1 VICSLNTERVY
12 RPSAVAR
19 LCHLARSSVSKWV
32 QQAHGD
38 RSSTASFDDLVELHL
53 LRDLIEQGITPRKA
67 HAFVRVSRDI
77 PGPRRFFVHGSSVY
91 RDIGHLLDL
100 SDGKQLALRAVLEE
114 RAACIDYDADG
125 VATQLW
131 PLGKSVPVRIAPD
144 IGFGVPT
151 LVGTSTRTSVLA
163 DYVKAEGG
171 NVAKVAAWFEL
182 PLAGVQA
189 AVDFERSIAA

>member
-1 VICSLNTERVY
+1 
-12 RPSAVAR
+12 
-19 LCHLARSSVSKWV
+19 
-32 QQAHGD
+32 
-38 RSSTASFDDLVELHL
+38 
-53 LRDLIEQGITPRKA
+53 
-67 HAFVRVSRDI
+67 
-77 PGPRRFFVHGSSVY
+77 
-91 RDIGHLLDL
+91 
-100 SDGKQLALRAVLEE
+100 
-114 RAACIDYDADG
+114 
-125 VATQLW
+125 
-131 PLGKSVPVRIAPD
+131 VPVRIAPD